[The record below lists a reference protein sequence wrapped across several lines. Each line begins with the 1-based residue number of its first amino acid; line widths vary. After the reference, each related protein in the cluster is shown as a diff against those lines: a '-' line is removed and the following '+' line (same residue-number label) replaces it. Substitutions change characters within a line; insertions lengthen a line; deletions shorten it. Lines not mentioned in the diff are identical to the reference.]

1 MNLLKELSKFRARSA
16 PAGGRKT
23 MYYHDQNCLEGPI
36 SLALRN
42 RIPVTL
48 SSKGNGAVCCE
59 PPFRASLVARIRRE
73 IAAGTYETPEKLAAA
88 LEAMLL
94 RNAF

>member
-1 MNLLKELSKFRARSA
+1 MNLLTKLSKLCVRTA

-23 MYYHDQNCLEGPI
+23 VYHHDPSCLEGPI

-42 RIPVTL
+42 RTPVTV
-48 SSKGNGAVCCE
+48 SSMEKSAIWCE
-59 PPFRASLVARIRRE
+59 PPFRARLVARVRRE

-88 LEAMLL
+88 IEVMLL
-94 RNAF
+94 RNL